1 MKIKI
6 NEKNKDKIN
15 DVLNNEQ
22 KRCSVRTTHY
32 DDVVNEVEAVQS
44 ILDKLMYKKN
54 QVGVIATIDPNA
66 QDFPGAYQ
74 GIPTSTIITVEKCP
88 SGWFLIDCKRTY
100 CCRAS
105 QRVQLTLTPDH
116 EEAIINYVTAFK
128 NWKG

>member
-1 MKIKI
+1 
-6 NEKNKDKIN
+6 
-15 DVLNNEQ
+15 
-22 KRCSVRTTHY
+22 
-32 DDVVNEVEAVQS
+32 
-44 ILDKLMYKKN
+44 MYKKN

-128 NWKG
+128 NWKGYYVKNYLETTWHYHKFVIVSIIKGFTYAKKIRSLFQKIR